1 MSDGGYENPDNSRSY
16 EGYSL
21 VDARI
26 GVRSE
31 RLRLSVF
38 GRNLGDKTYL
48 ANIVSANEFY
58 TDPRVIGAELGWE
71 F

>member
-1 MSDGGYENPDNSRSY
+1 M
-16 EGYSL
+16 
-21 VDARI
+21 
-26 GVRSE
+26 RSE